1 VRSDGRRTLGGIGA
15 VLVVLLVSSCGGP
28 GPGTTQKLP
37 ADYHGVPAPPFSTS
51 TASPPGTPQSAG
63 TPLQTLTLDMEWD
76 LYRQVGSVIPV
87 QPDCASELAGDNV
100 PQTTIPCNA
109 VWNGVAIPFS
119 VTFDISTAG
128 LIGLYSVSVTQ
139 LQGLLVGPAILQA
152 WSNYQ
157 LQNYDQSDMRSCES
171 DLPAAQLVPFG
182 KPTAYRCAV
191 DTEIF
196 HVELDYKTAHNI
208 GVGDINSP
216 YVDVTFPS
224 AGPSAVP
231 SSTSS

>member
-1 VRSDGRRTLGGIGA
+1 MLAI
-15 VLVVLLVSSCGGP
+15 LLASSCGGP
-28 GPGTTQKLP
+28 SAGPAQRLP
-37 ADYHGVPAPPFSTS
+37 ADYHGVPVPPLSTS
-51 TASPPGTPQSAG
+51 TPSLPGAPQSAG

-87 QPDCASELAGDNV
+87 QPDCAGQLTGENV

-139 LQGLLVGPAILQA
+139 LEGLLVGPAILQA

-157 LQNYDQSDMRSCES
+157 IQFYGQSDPRSCES

-208 GVGDINSP
+208 GAGDINAA

-224 AGPSAVP
+224 AGPSALP
-231 SSTSS
+231 SSTGS